1 MSKKLI
7 AKVRLALPAGKATPS
22 PPVGPCLGSYGV
34 NIAAFCKQYNDQTSS
49 MGNTVIPAE
58 VCIYE
63 DRSFAFILKTP
74 PTSVLI
80 LQALSLQ
87 KGSDHSSETTVGI
100 LQQEQLESIALQKLP
115 DLNTNNIQMA
125 KRIVAGTAR
134 NMGVSIEVES

>member
-1 MSKKLI
+1 MPKKLI

-63 DRSFAFILKTP
+63 DRSFSFILKTP

-87 KGSDHSSETTVGI
+87 KGSDSSPQSVGI
-100 LQQEQLESIALQKLP
+100 LNHEQLEMIAVRKLP
-115 DLNTNNIQMA
+115 DLNTEDVEMA
-125 KRIVAGTAR
+125 KRIVLGTAR
-134 NMGVSIEVES
+134 NMGVSVEAQL

>member
-1 MSKKLI
+1 MPKKLI

-63 DRSFAFILKTP
+63 DRSFSFILKTP
-74 PTSVLI
+74 PSSVLI

-87 KGSDHSSETTVGI
+87 KGSHQSPQNVGI
-100 LQQEQLESIALQKLP
+100 LNHEQLEKIAVQKLP
-115 DLNTNNIQMA
+115 DLNTEDVEMA
-125 KRIVAGTAR
+125 KRIVLGTAR
-134 NMGVSIEVES
+134 NMGVSLEGQL